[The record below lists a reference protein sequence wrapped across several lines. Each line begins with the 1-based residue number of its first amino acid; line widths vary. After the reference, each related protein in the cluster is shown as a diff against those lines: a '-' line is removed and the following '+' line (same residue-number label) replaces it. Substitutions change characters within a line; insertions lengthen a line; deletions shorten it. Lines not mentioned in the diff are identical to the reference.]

1 MTITERCSAI
11 TGCKL
16 YLMDLTST
24 FTALVPRD
32 EGDTEEMTHTNT
44 QAWKDLEAHIFIQ
57 RTRWTPPPCYTYT
70 WRSCLCS
77 KFNYPLIDTSQ
88 GYLRCRHELWFPRGA
103 TGSSLCPNRERPTP
117 PPPPMHFRLADTHT
131 HIHTPKQT
139 HLHLPTPAPAYA
151 CSRGV
156 LINRQSVKNHSLKSL
171 KGFTPA
177 LWLAGKENPMNS

>member
-1 MTITERCSAI
+1 MTIAERCSAI
-11 TGCKL
+11 AGCKL

-44 QAWKDLEAHIFIQ
+44 QSMEGLGGTHIHP
-57 RTRWTPPPCYTYT
+57 THPPCYTYT

-117 PPPPMHFRLADTHT
+117 PPPPMHFRPADTHT

-139 HLHLPTPAPAYA
+139 HLHLPTLPQPMPVQEV
-151 CSRGV
+151 SL
-156 LINRQSVKNHSLKSL
+156 LIGNQSKIIH
-171 KGFTPA
+171 
-177 LWLAGKENPMNS
+177 